1 MPRPDPDAAP
11 LWAWMRWIDS
21 HDRVRSRPDRRCQDF
36 RGQYDD
42 FDLVHLR
49 VDEHRVLL
57 TLLTLTGIMPY
68 STMRRVNP
76 SPRLMIGRLKNLTH
90 GLMGIG
96 MTRPRKNAGNG
107 TTM

>member
-1 MPRPDPDAAP
+1 MIGCA
-11 LWAWMRWIDS
+11 
-21 HDRVRSRPDRRCQDF
+21 RVRIGVAKIFVGSTMTSISSICVWMSTV
-36 RGQYDD
+36 YC
-42 FDLVHLR
+42 
-49 VDEHRVLL
+49 
-57 TLLTLTGIMPY
+57 LLTLTGIMPY